1 MIIFTK
7 NQNLNFFFFWGGGG
21 RVGQTM
27 KQAQTNLLRQLRS
40 MGHNNAQMYKVW
52 P

>member
-7 NQNLNFFFFWGGGG
+7 NQNLNFFFFGGGA
-21 RVGQTM
+21 VDGQTM